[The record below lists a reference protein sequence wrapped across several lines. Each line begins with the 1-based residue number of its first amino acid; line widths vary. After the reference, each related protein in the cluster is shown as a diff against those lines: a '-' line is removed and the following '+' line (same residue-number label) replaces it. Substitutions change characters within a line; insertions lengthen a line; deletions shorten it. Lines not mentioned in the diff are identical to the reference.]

1 METIVVSTTETA
13 VLTTETSSTVVSD
26 NDVVTTI
33 VTGLMGPP
41 GATMLAGLDDIDFDS
56 LSAGATLV
64 YDTAINKWVA
74 TRILDQQIIEC
85 GQY

>member
-1 METIVVSTTETA
+1 METIVVSTSETA
-13 VLTTETSSTVVSD
+13 VIATETGSTVVSD

-33 VTGLMGPP
+33 ITGLMGPP
-41 GATMLAGLDDIDFDS
+41 GATSISKIDDIDFTN
-56 LSAGATLV
+56 LGTGATLV

-74 TRILDQQIIEC
+74 TRILDQQIVEC